1 MGGKKLFM
9 QYNMTLVSTNYDVAE
24 FEFQVGFEPYKDCA

>member
-9 QYNMTLVSTNYDVAE
+9 QYNKTLVSTNCDVAE
-24 FEFQVGFEPYKDCA
+24 LEFEVGFEPYKDRA